1 MLRDQV
7 ESESKKT
14 DSDPHHWTKVVNKKI
29 LVQNQGTQ
37 FSRYFFLKIMNNSL
51 FNMKA
56 MQTGSYK
63 AEFRVGAGSGAKT
76 F

>member
-1 MLRDQV
+1 
-7 ESESKKT
+7 
-14 DSDPHHWTKVVNKKI
+14 
-29 LVQNQGTQ
+29 
-37 FSRYFFLKIMNNSL
+37 MNNSL